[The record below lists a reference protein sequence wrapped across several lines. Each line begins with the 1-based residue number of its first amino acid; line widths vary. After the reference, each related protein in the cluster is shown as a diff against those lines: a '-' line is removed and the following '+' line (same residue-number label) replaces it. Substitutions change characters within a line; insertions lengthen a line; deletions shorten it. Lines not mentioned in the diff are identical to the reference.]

1 MTQEIWTMSARELD
15 RLAILERVESAGLR
29 QGQAAAEMGVS
40 ERREKGAA
48 PTECPGEIPA
58 DEAVIAAGRGRPT
71 RKKRRPAKKRNR
83 LPA

>member
-40 ERREKGAA
+40 DACHSGF
-48 PTECPGEIPA
+48 PGRVKTLWASSE
-58 DEAVIAAGRGRPT
+58 
-71 RKKRRPAKKRNR
+71 
-83 LPA
+83 